1 MLVRSLP
8 RALLAIASA
17 AALGSIAVTASARP
31 QWSAQTQVG
40 VVGLGEDG
48 KAWQRTRLDL
58 GLKVEALYLRESPRD
73 FGLGPYL
80 ESRTASFRYGEYG
93 GGLVALLPVAMTF
106 PLWLGGGAFARREES
121 RWAPGFN
128 GFVAWGGRNYNYS
141 SSYAMAFG
149 LMLDTRVHRG
159 DTPGVD
165 VVLAATIDLE
175 ALALPWIYLT
185 SRLIH

>member
-1 MLVRSLP
+1 MVRPFP
-8 RALLAIASA
+8 RALVLGAVLCLGA
-17 AALGSIAVTASARP
+17 ATTHEASARP
-31 QWSAQTQVG
+31 QWSAQTQFG
-40 VVGLGEDG
+40 VAGLGEDG

-73 FGLGPYL
+73 FGIGPYL
-80 ESRTASFRYGEYG
+80 ETRTASFRYGEYG
-93 GGLVALLPVAMTF
+93 GGLVALLPVSMTF
-106 PLWLGGGAFARREES
+106 PFWLGGGAFARRES
-121 RWAPGFN
+121 GAWAPGANAFL
-128 GFVAWGGRNYNYS
+128 AWGGRDFNYS

-165 VVLAATIDLE
+165 IVLAATIDLE

>member
-1 MLVRSLP
+1 MRLG
-8 RALLAIASA
+8 RAVLSWVVVAGALAVP
-17 AALGSIAVTASARP
+17 SIAAARP

-58 GLKVEALYLRESPRD
+58 GLKVEAIYLRESPRD
-73 FGLGPYL
+73 FGVGPYL
-80 ESRTASFRYGEYG
+80 ETRTASFRYGEYG

-121 RWAPGFN
+121 QWAPGANAFL
-128 GFVAWGGRNYNYS
+128 AWGGRNYNYS

-159 DTPGVD
+159 DQPGVD
-165 VVLAATIDLE
+165 IVLAATLDLE